1 MFAAEDRDSNLDRS
15 PSIQQFE
22 RWRSARDLY
31 KRGYGLDRLRSLS
44 AKRHAWDRNT
54 DGWEGTKILF
64 RELWRGQPNL
74 ALPALG
80 GLFAPGQVR
89 DFSDCQIANQFFYSA
104 IFISLGSE
112 RRVVLSASTGA
123 TWRQKTRLASTKAS

>member
-1 MFAAEDRDSNLDRS
+1 MAAVYQDEPL
-15 PSIQQFE
+15 
-22 RWRSARDLY
+22 A
-31 KRGYGLDRLRSLS
+31 YGLDRLRSLS

-89 DFSDCQIANQFFYSA
+89 DFSDCLQKSIEAPADTPVAAAEPVGGF
-104 IFISLGSE
+104 SLALRALLDRLRRLFRRE
-112 RRVVLSASTGA
+112 R
-123 TWRQKTRLASTKAS
+123 